1 MNIRRDDVKRLR
13 GPLALA
19 VVLTAIGIAALV
31 TSQSSLDDARKTR
44 DASRAS
50 RVGAQERVLRVSEEE
65 REIRENLIDFERMRE
80 HGMIGEQNRFEWIE
94 SIARIKNNRKLFE
107 IKYKIEPQR
116 QLDYAGVVA
125 TGGADLVVSR
135 MKLDMLLLH
144 EDDLL
149 NFLADL
155 QAAKKAYVSVR
166 QCAVTRLEREAPTTA
181 TALQPRLLA
190 ECQLDLVSVRGLKP
204 SDKTNG

>member
-13 GPLALA
+13 GPLALT

-31 TSQSSLDDARKTR
+31 TSQSSLDEARKTR

-80 HGMIGEQNRFEWIE
+80 RGMIGEQNRIEWIE

-190 ECQLDLVSVRGLKP
+190 ECQLDLVSVRGLRP
-204 SDKTNG
+204 GDKANG